1 MNKVILNIK
10 MNNLNLIF
18 AYNKMNDLINEIRNV
33 RRSLNNI
40 TDETI
45 QKKIVK
51 GYYIKNYKAGQDI
64 LKSRLGQHLRYD
76 ISKRGKQRLAK
87 DLGIYEKKLDEQ
99 SQRHIKSKTTI
110 HETKKIRDFFPNFKG
125 EIWKTMFPTV
135 ETVGRKYTLT
145 TNSRNHILS
154 R

>member
-45 QKKIVK
+45 QKKFVK

-99 SQRHIKSKTTI
+99 LQLSLIHI
-110 HETKKIRDFFPNFKG
+110 
-125 EIWKTMFPTV
+125 
-135 ETVGRKYTLT
+135 
-145 TNSRNHILS
+145 
-154 R
+154 